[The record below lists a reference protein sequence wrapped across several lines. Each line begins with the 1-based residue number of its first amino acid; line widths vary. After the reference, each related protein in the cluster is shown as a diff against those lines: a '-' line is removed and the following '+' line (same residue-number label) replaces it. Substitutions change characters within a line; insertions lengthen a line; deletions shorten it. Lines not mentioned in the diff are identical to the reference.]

1 MRAGI
6 IAFGITIIA
15 LFLGGTVV
23 HAEEVRCQA
32 IRDSARCAAQPEC
45 WYDAANN
52 KGCLPGPPP
61 AVDRCGNHSSESVCN
76 TSSFGCTWNAGDEKC
91 VSKAP

>member
-6 IAFGITIIA
+6 IAFGITIVA
-15 LFLGGTVV
+15 FSFGSTVV

-32 IRDSARCAAQPEC
+32 IRDSAQCAAQPEC

-61 AVDRCGNHSSESVCN
+61 AVDRCGNHSSESVCS

-91 VSKAP
+91 ESKAP

>member
-1 MRAGI
+1 MRSGI
-6 IAFGITIIA
+6 IAFGIAVAA
-15 LFLGGTVV
+15 LTLCDTAAQ
-23 HAEEVRCQA
+23 AEEIRCQA
-32 IRDSARCAAQPEC
+32 IRDSARCASQPEC

-61 AVDRCGNHSSESVCN
+61 AADRCNNHGGESTCN
-76 TSSFGCTWNAGDEKC
+76 TSSFGCKWNADEEKC